1 MLFNSIQY
9 AIFLPIVFALYWLLA
24 RLGRRWQNILL
35 LVASYYFYGSWD
47 LRFLGLLAF
56 STVLD
61 YFCGIRVGAE
71 PREKNRKIWLWISL
85 IINLGFLG
93 VFKYYDFFATSFQ
106 VMLKELGSD
115 VSIHTLQIILPV
127 GISFYT
133 FHGISYILD
142 VYNRRVAVER
152 NLIDYALFVSFFP
165 LLVAGPIERATHLLP
180 QLKTERIF
188 NTSGATDGLRQIL
201 WGLFKKMVIADICGR
216 YVNYV
221 FDGSVTY
228 TTGSYWLGAIF
239 FTIQIYADFSGY
251 SDIAIGS
258 ARLLGIDLFQNFKYP
273 LFATSITDFWKRW
286 HLSLSSWFRD
296 YLYIPLGGNRRGS
309 LKTIRNILIVFLISG
324 LWHGAN
330 WTFLVWG
337 LIHGLLFIAERF
349 MLKKKDA
356 KNVKT
361 AVQHKWK
368 KVVSGMYTV
377 GWVTLAFIFFR
388 SESLSAA
395 FQYIGRIITFNSN
408 DAAELPESEDLWKII
423 LLALGMFMVEWRG
436 RSQGFALAHLNQRL
450 SGVIRY
456 SAYYVLIFL
465 ILYFSSRPLKF
476 VYFQF

>member
-9 AIFLPIVFALYWLLA
+9 AIFLPTVFALYWLLA

-47 LRFLGLLAF
+47 IRFLGLLAF
-56 STVLD
+56 STLLD
-61 YFCGIRVGAE
+61 YFCGIQIGTAQ
-71 PREKNRKIWLWISL
+71 REKNRKIWLWISL

-93 VFKYYDFFATSFQ
+93 IFKYYDFFATSLQ
-106 VMLKELGSD
+106 AMLKELGTE
-115 VSIHTLQIILPV
+115 VSIHTLRIILPV

-142 VYNRRVAVER
+142 VYNRRVTVER

-180 QLKTERIF
+180 QLKTERVF
-188 NTSGATDGLRQIL
+188 NTTGATDGLRQIL
-201 WGLFKKMVIADICGR
+201 WGLFKKIVIADNCGR

-228 TTGSYWLGAIF
+228 TTESYWLGAIF

-251 SDIAIGS
+251 SDVALGS
-258 ARLLGIDLFQNFKYP
+258 ARLLGIELFQNFRYP

-286 HLSLSSWFRD
+286 HISLTSWFRD
-296 YLYIPLGGNRRGS
+296 YLYIPLGGNKKGS
-309 LKTIRNILIVFLISG
+309 LKTYRNILIVFLISG

-330 WTFLVWG
+330 WTFLAWG
-337 LIHGLLFIAERF
+337 LIHGNLYISERYIRKSNDVKDLKIAAPPKR
-349 MLKKKDA
+349 L
-356 KNVKT
+356 NILSIV
-361 AVQHKWK
+361 
-368 KVVSGMYTV
+368 YTFS
-377 GWVTLAFIFFR
+377 WVTIAFVFFR

-395 FQYIGRIITFNSN
+395 FQYIERIITFKNN
-408 DAAELPESEDLWKII
+408 GATELPESEDLWKII
-423 LLALGMFMVEWRG
+423 ILILGMIMVEWKG
-436 RSQGFALAHLNQRL
+436 RIQSFALAQLNQRV
-450 SGVIRY
+450 SGMMRY
-456 SAYYVLIFL
+456 ATYYTLIFL
-465 ILYFSSRPLKF
+465 ILYFSSKPLKF